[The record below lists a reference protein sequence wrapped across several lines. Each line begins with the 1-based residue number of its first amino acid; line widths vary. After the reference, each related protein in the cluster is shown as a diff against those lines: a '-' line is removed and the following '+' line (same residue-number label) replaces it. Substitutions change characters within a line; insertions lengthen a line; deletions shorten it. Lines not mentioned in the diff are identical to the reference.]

1 MSAALTFI
9 APPPGFAP
17 LVEFVLDEIEGAHGL
32 YALRAIGSE
41 STRLFVLDAG
51 VYLPD
56 YKPEIT
62 DEQAASLELTK
73 GEDALVLVVANPGE
87 SGTTMNLMAPIV
99 VNSVNGQCAQFILE
113 GDEWPLRAQLTARS
127 A

>member
-17 LVEFVLDEIEGAHGL
+17 LVEFTLDEIDGAQGL
-32 YALRAIGSE
+32 FALRAVGNE

-62 DEQAASLELTK
+62 DEQAASLELAR

-87 SGTTMNLMAPIV
+87 NGTTMNLMAPIV
-99 VNSVNGQCAQFILE
+99 VNSVNGRCAQFILE

>member
-9 APPPGFAP
+9 ASPPGFAP
-17 LVEFVLDEIEGAHGL
+17 LVEFSLDEIEGALGL
-32 YALRAIGSE
+32 YALRALDNE

-51 VYLPD
+51 IYLPN
-56 YKPEIT
+56 YTPEIS
-62 DEQAASLELTK
+62 DEQAASLELAK

-99 VNSVNGQCAQFILE
+99 VNSVNGHCAQFILE
-113 GDEWPLRAQLTARS
+113 GDEWPLRAQLAARS

>member
-17 LVEFVLDEIEGAHGL
+17 LVKFTLDEIDGASGL
-32 YALRAIGSE
+32 YSLRAIDSE
-41 STRLFVLDAG
+41 STRLFVLDASI
-51 VYLPD
+51 YLPD
-56 YKPEIT
+56 YTPEIS
-62 DEQAASLELTK
+62 DEQAASLELNR

-113 GDEWPLRAQLTARS
+113 GDEWPLRAQLMARS

>member
-1 MSAALTFI
+1 LSAALSFI

-17 LVEFVLDEIEGAHGL
+17 LVDFTLDDIEGAQGL
-32 YALRAIGSE
+32 YALRSVEDNGM
-41 STRLFVLDAG
+41 RLFVLDAG
-51 VYLPD
+51 IFLPD
-56 YKPEIT
+56 YTPEIS
-62 DEQAASLELTK
+62 DEQAASLELAN
-73 GEDALVLVVANPGE
+73 GDDALVLVVANPGE

-99 VNSVNGQCAQFILE
+99 VNSLNGRCAQFILD

>member
-9 APPPGFAP
+9 TPPPGFAP
-17 LVEFVLDEIEGAHGL
+17 LVEFTLDEIEGAQGL
-32 YALRAIGSE
+32 YALRALDSE

-51 VYLPD
+51 VYLPE
-56 YKPEIT
+56 YTPEIT
-62 DEQAASLELTK
+62 DEQAASLELTR

-99 VNSVNGQCAQFILE
+99 VNSMNGHCAQFILE
-113 GDEWPLRAQLTARS
+113 GDEWPLRARLTARS

>member
-1 MSAALTFI
+1 MSAALSFI
-9 APPPGFAP
+9 APPPGFEP
-17 LVEFVLDEIEGAHGL
+17 MVDFTLDDIEGANGL
-32 YALRAIGSE
+32 YALRAVEST

-51 VYLPD
+51 IFLPE
-56 YKPEIT
+56 YTPEIS
-62 DEQAASLELTK
+62 DEQAASLELEK

-99 VNSVNGQCAQFILE
+99 VNSLNGRCAQFILD

>member
-1 MSAALTFI
+1 LSAALSFI

-17 LVEFVLDEIEGAHGL
+17 LVDFTLDDIEGAQGL
-32 YALRAIGSE
+32 YALRSVEDNGM
-41 STRLFVLDAG
+41 RLFVLDAG
-51 VYLPD
+51 IFLPD
-56 YKPEIT
+56 YTPEIS
-62 DEQAASLELTK
+62 DEQAASLELEN
-73 GEDALVLVVANPGE
+73 GDDALVLVVANPGE

-99 VNSVNGQCAQFILE
+99 VNSLNGRCAQFILD

>member
-1 MSAALTFI
+1 MSAALSFI

-17 LVEFVLDEIEGAHGL
+17 LVDFTLDDIEGAQGL
-32 YALRAIGSE
+32 YALRSVEDNGM
-41 STRLFVLDAG
+41 RLFVLDAG
-51 VYLPD
+51 IFLPD
-56 YKPEIT
+56 YTPEIS
-62 DEQAASLELTK
+62 DEQAASLELEN
-73 GEDALVLVVANPGE
+73 GDDALVLVVANPGE

-99 VNSVNGQCAQFILE
+99 VNSLNGRCAQFILD